1 MICLVV
7 AMAKNRVIG
16 SAGGLPWHLPADLKH
31 FKALTMGKPMIMG
44 RKTFGSIGRA
54 LPGRTN
60 IVVTRDADFEAEGVI
75 SADSLEAALTLAG
88 EEASEEADEIMII
101 GGGQIYELA
110 LPLAERIYLTEV
122 DAEPEGDVLFPEI
135 DTDQWRLTSRQ
146 EHPAASDAPAY
157 AFLKFAR
164 RTGEGM
170 L

>member
-7 AMAKNRVIG
+7 AMARNRVIG

-31 FKALTMGKPMIMG
+31 FKALTMGKPIIMG
-44 RKTFGSIGRA
+44 RKTFDSIGRA

-60 IVVTRDADFEAEGVI
+60 IVITRDKGFAVEGVI

-88 EEASEEADEIMII
+88 KEASQEAHEIMII
-101 GGGQIYELA
+101 GGGQIYQLA
-110 LPLAERIYLTEV
+110 LPLAGRIYLTEV
-122 DAEPEGDVLFPEI
+122 DARPEGDVLFPEI
-135 DTDQWRLTSRQ
+135 DRDQWRLTSRR
-146 EHPAASDAPAY
+146 EHPPTSDAPAY